1 VTEPGLDRHEWETE
15 WQGLEPLIADSPS
28 EALPEVNGLVERMLV
43 ERGYPIDEEHEF
55 EAPEP
60 EVLKEFLEAR
70 RVARLL
76 DAGEAVDPGDI
87 GAAVAA
93 YRNVYD
99 YLLERYVS

>member
-15 WQGLEPLIADSPS
+15 WQGLEPLIADSPG
-28 EALPEVNGLVERMLV
+28 EALPEVNALVERMLR
-43 ERGYPIDEEHEF
+43 ERGYPVDEEHAF

-76 DAGEAVDPGDI
+76 DAGETVDPGDI
-87 GAAVAA
+87 GVAVAG

-99 YLLERYVS
+99 YLIENYVG